1 MVIQLQPFA
10 DKETY
15 TVKINTMFISI
26 GFHIR
31 GQGMG
36 WDWDGID
43 YDPAA
48 VVSEHALWPPKA
60 TLGPLL
66 QPGHFTHNLH
76 VGMLGILAACEPIK
90 DGDSHPKMG
99 RKQRKPHMSCD
110 MRYVTLWHNHQAQ
123 LGLIVSSK

>member
-43 YDPAA
+43 YDPA
-48 VVSEHALWPPKA
+48 VVVLEHAFTA
-60 TLGPLL
+60 T
-66 QPGHFTHNLH
+66 
-76 VGMLGILAACEPIK
+76 
-90 DGDSHPKMG
+90 
-99 RKQRKPHMSCD
+99 
-110 MRYVTLWHNHQAQ
+110 
-123 LGLIVSSK
+123 